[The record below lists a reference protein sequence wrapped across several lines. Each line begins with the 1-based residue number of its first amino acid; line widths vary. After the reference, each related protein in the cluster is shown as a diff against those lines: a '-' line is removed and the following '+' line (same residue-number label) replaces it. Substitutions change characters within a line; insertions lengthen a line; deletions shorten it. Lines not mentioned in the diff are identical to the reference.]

1 MNPKTYYLSFLL
13 LWLLSIS
20 SFAQDKKVG
29 INDLA
34 FMAGTWIQKI
44 DNAYLE
50 EIWSKPNG
58 ESMVSTFRYIQGK
71 KAVFYEFMV
80 IELDNGQ
87 PVLKLRHFNRGSI
100 AWENK
105 DNPLLFPLIELKNN
119 TAIFQTTDKAI
130 KLTYRLTAKSKLT
143 VLLEEKD
150 NNGKPKIET
159 FNFTS
164 Q

>member
-1 MNPKTYYLSFLL
+1 MNPKSYYISFILL
-13 LWLLSIS
+13 CLFTIPSV
-20 SFAQDKKVG
+20 AQEKKVG

-34 FMAGTWIQKI
+34 FITGTWIHKTN
-44 DNAYLE
+44 NAYLE

-58 ESMVSTFRYIQGK
+58 ESMVSTFRYIEDK

-105 DNPLLFPLIELKNN
+105 DKPLLFPLIELKNN
-119 TAIFQTTDKAI
+119 TAVFQTTDQAI
-130 KLTYRLTAKSKLT
+130 KITYQLTAKDKLT
-143 VLLEEKD
+143 VLLAEKD
-150 NNGKPKIET
+150 GSGKPKIET
-159 FNFTS
+159 FNFTL